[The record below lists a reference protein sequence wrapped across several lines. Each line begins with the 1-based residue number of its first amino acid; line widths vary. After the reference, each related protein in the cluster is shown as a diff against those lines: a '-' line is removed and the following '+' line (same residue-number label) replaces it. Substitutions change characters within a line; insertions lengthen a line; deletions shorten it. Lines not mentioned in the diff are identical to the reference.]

1 MDLMPQISFGIMM
14 ALSLKPRHGYEIMQ
28 QVTED
33 SAGRIKLGPGSLY
46 SSIKQLIEA
55 GLIEEAPGE
64 SDRRRYYRLTKKG
77 WDRLNAELDYF
88 DKTLRLAKQRRAI
101 HDFSGAML

>member
-55 GLIEEAPGE
+55 GLIE
-64 SDRRRYYRLTKKG
+64 
-77 WDRLNAELDYF
+77 
-88 DKTLRLAKQRRAI
+88 
-101 HDFSGAML
+101 